1 MSIIHE
7 ILAFNENFVESK
19 SYESFKTDRF
29 PNKKLVILTCMDT
42 RLTELLPRSM
52 NIRNGDVKIIKNA
65 GAIVSHPWG
74 SVMRS
79 ILIAIYELGA
89 TDVAIIG
96 HHECGMAGLSCS
108 RILSKAKARGI
119 SDDVLVTIR
128 QSGAVNLEQ
137 WLTGFENVTSAVIE
151 SVKLVR
157 SHQLM
162 PKNVAVHGL
171 VIHPE
176 TGKLELVEDGTLQEP
191 AKAPRAR

>member
-1 MSIIHE
+1 MSIISE
-7 ILAFNENFVESK
+7 ILEYNEKFVESK
-19 SYESFKTDRF
+19 GYETFKTDRF

-108 RILSKAKARGI
+108 RVLNKAKARGI
-119 SDDVLVTIR
+119 SEDVLVSIR
-128 QSGAVNLEQ
+128 ESGVNLEH
-137 WLTGFENVTSAVIE
+137 WLTGFENVTAAVSE
-151 SVKLVR
+151 SVKMVR
-157 SHQLM
+157 AHQLM
-162 PKNVAVHGL
+162 PKDVCVHGL

-176 TGKLELVEDGTLQEP
+176 TGKLELVEDGTHSTKT
-191 AKAPRAR
+191 AKV

>member
-1 MSIIHE
+1 MSILNE
-7 ILAFNENFVESK
+7 ILAFNEKFVESK
-19 SYESFKTDRF
+19 EYESFKTDRF

-108 RILSKAKARGI
+108 RILTKAKTRGI
-119 SDDVLVTIR
+119 SEETLVSIR
-128 QSGAVNLEQ
+128 QSGVNLEH
-137 WLTGFENVTSAVIE
+137 WLTGFENVTAAVSE

-157 SHQLM
+157 SHPLM
-162 PKNVAVHGL
+162 PKNIAIHGL

-176 TGKLELVEDGTLQEP
+176 TGKLELVEDGTL
-191 AKAPRAR
+191 AAT

>member
-1 MSIIHE
+1 MSILQE
-7 ILAFNENFVESK
+7 ILAFNEKFVESK
-19 SYESFKTDRF
+19 EYVSFKTDRF
-29 PNKKLVILTCMDT
+29 PSKKLVILTCMDT

-52 NIRNGDVKIIKNA
+52 DIKNGDVKIIKNA

-79 ILIAIYELGA
+79 ILVAIYELGA

-108 RILSKAKARGI
+108 RILTKAKARGI
-119 SDDVLVTIR
+119 SDETLVTIR

-137 WLTGFENVTSAVIE
+137 WLTGFENVTSAVSE

-157 SHQLM
+157 AHPLM
-162 PKNVAVHGL
+162 PKAIAVHGL

-176 TGKLELVEDGTLQEP
+176 TGKLELVEDGSLV
-191 AKAPRAR
+191 KA